1 MLGPARFP
9 SLWEY
14 TLTTPSAVVT
24 SECCHSTKFS
34 IFFLQFDEF
43 EMQMQIAVALGGLK
57 VFPIEV
63 LLCLSPAQSQAHKE
77 LKA

>member
-1 MLGPARFP
+1 VNVAILR
-9 SLWEY
+9 
-14 TLTTPSAVVT
+14 
-24 SECCHSTKFS
+24 KFS